1 MDAPPPHLLIVEGND
16 ERHVIEKLLDRHG
29 VDPLGFD
36 IEPKGGFEKLRRS
49 LYNEVNASGRRTLGI
64 IADANDQPDQRWQSI
79 SDQLKGASCAV
90 PASLS
95 GGGAIFSGPR
105 GIRVGVWLMPDNDR
119 PGELE
124 NFFADLIPDDDCLW
138 SMAKRYIDEIPENRR
153 LFTSQKLT
161 RAYVHAWLATRER
174 PRPMGLAIKA
184 GDLRHDAAVATQ
196 FVQWIQNLFDP
207 QAEPSSPGKAR

>member
-29 VDPLGFD
+29 VEPLGFE
-36 IEPKGGFEKLRRS
+36 IEPKGGFEKLHQS
-49 LYNEVNASGRRTLGI
+49 IYNEVNASGRRTLGI
-64 IADANDQPDQRWQSI
+64 IADANDEPNQRWQSI

-95 GGGAIFSGPR
+95 GGGVIFSGPR
-105 GIRVGVWLMPDNDR
+105 DIRIGVWLMPDNDR

-124 NFFADLIPDDDCLW
+124 DFFADLIPSDDPLW
-138 SMAKRYIDEIPENRR
+138 PMAKRYIDEIPKKLRPFR
-153 LFTSQKLT
+153 QKLT
-161 RAYVHAWLATRER
+161 RAYVHAWLATREK

-184 GDLRHDAAVATQ
+184 GDLRHDAAVATE
-196 FVQWIQNLFDP
+196 FVQWIENLFDP
-207 QAEPSSPGKAR
+207 QAEASSPGKAR